1 LAESTST
8 ANVTFEFVGD
18 RFPSDYSAIFLDYQS
33 DQFPFIEEG
42 TLYLFARL
50 FHRLIRRRH
59 FPADAKRSFKIGV
72 MRDELQGIFL
82 IKKQPVMILAN
93 IVFFAI

>member
-18 RFPSDYSAIFLDYQS
+18 RFPSDYSAIFLHYQS
-33 DQFPFIEEG
+33 DQFPFIDEG

-50 FHRLIRRRH
+50 FHRLTRRRN
-59 FPADAKRSFKIGV
+59 FPADAKRGCKAGI
-72 MRDELQGIFL
+72 MRDELRGTFL
-82 IKKQPVMILAN
+82 IKKQPLMILAI

>member
-18 RFPSDYSAIFLDYQS
+18 RFSSDYSAIFPCHQS

-50 FHRLIRRRH
+50 FYRLTRRRH
-59 FPADAKRSFKIGV
+59 FSADAKRGCKAGI
-72 MRDELQGIFL
+72 MRDELDGIFL
-82 IKKQPVMILAN
+82 IKKQPLMILAI